1 MDTTSYVQSAASFF
15 TPETI
20 RTGVSV
26 GPDRKDRI
34 SVCPLPRI
42 FTEVPPTS
50 MTSTFLPEGPLAS
63 TSLIKDRSGASAGA
77 CPIVA
82 RPRLAA
88 GDDLALITLAHPLE
102 DGGLGFDHVQGN
114 ALLNHVVCGATTR
127 LRNHSTAT
135 DPNPPA
141 DRPDRDRIFPT
152 QPNFFCFM
160 AYHKAFALTQRV
172 FHLV

>member
-34 SVCPLPRI
+34 SVCPLARI

-50 MTSTFLPEGPLAS
+50 MTSTFLPEGRLAS
-63 TSLIKDRSGASAGA
+63 TCLIKDPSAASAGA

-88 GDDLALITLAHPLE
+88 GGDLALITLAHPLE
-102 DGGLGFDHVQGN
+102 DGGLGFDHVQGK
-114 ALLNHVVCGATTR
+114 ALLNHVVCERLRDCATTQP
-127 LRNHSTAT
+127 LT

>member
-34 SVCPLPRI
+34 SVCPLARI

-50 MTSTFLPEGPLAS
+50 MTSTFLPEEPLAS
-63 TSLIKDRSGASAGA
+63 TCLIKDPTASAGA

-88 GDDLALITLAHPLE
+88 GDDLALITLAHPPE
-102 DGGLGFDHVQGN
+102 DGGHGFEHVQGN

-127 LRNHSTAT
+127 LRNHSTA
-135 DPNPPA
+135 N
-141 DRPDRDRIFPT
+141 
-152 QPNFFCFM
+152 
-160 AYHKAFALTQRV
+160 
-172 FHLV
+172 

>member
-15 TPETI
+15 TSETI

-34 SVCPLPRI
+34 SVCPLARI

-63 TSLIKDRSGASAGA
+63 TCLIKDPTASAGA

-88 GDDLALITLAHPLE
+88 GDDLALVTLAHPLE
-102 DGGLGFDHVQGN
+102 DGGLGFEHVQGN
-114 ALLNHVVCGATTR
+114 ALLNCSTTQP
-127 LRNHSTAT
+127 LT